1 MRYTWASKRTD
12 FKYFERPNN
21 IMAISRGDLNL
32 PQAWHA
38 SIEQSKMKARKLLK
52 KVVALDMN
60 DSIVIGVLQDAVVDK
75 LFRYQYPFIKLTL
88 QNVKKYDASEKLLS
102 KMDEQIFF
110 INKPQMIMDVK
121 EIAGK
126 FPEIFEDVHVEMRKG
141 VY

>member
-1 MRYTWASKRTD
+1 
-12 FKYFERPNN
+12 
-21 IMAISRGDLNL
+21 MAISRGDLNL